1 MKKKYL
7 NVVFYKFVHFPNY
20 TSFQSKILD
29 FCVERNIKGTIL
41 LAEEGVNGAV
51 VGAKKNIY
59 ELLNFLKIDNR
70 FSDITHKESY
80 SEEIPFHRMRVKLK
94 KEIVSLGQPNINLND
109 RSGIRVDPKNWN
121 TLLADPDVVLVDVR
135 NDYEYQIGTFK
146 DAISPKTTNF
156 REFPTFVKEKLNT
169 KKNKKIAIFCTGGI
183 RCEKASSYML
193 SKGFENVYQ
202 LNGGILKYIDEIETD
217 KSLWEGECFV
227 FDSRVSVDSELAE
240 GSYEQCYACRQ
251 PLSEKDLQSNLYQ
264 KGISCPYCIN
274 ETSDAQRASFRER
287 QQQVELAEKRNE
299 KHIGVRI
306 N

>member
-7 NVVFYKFVHFPNY
+7 NVAFYKFVHFPNY
-20 TSFQSKILD
+20 TSFQSKILN

-41 LAEEGVNGAV
+41 LAEEGINAAAAGT
-51 VGAKKNIY
+51 KKNIY

-94 KEIVSLGQPNINLND
+94 KEIVSLGRPNINLSN

-121 TLLADPDVVLVDVR
+121 ILLADPDVVLVDAR

-146 DAISPKTTNF
+146 NAISPKTTNF
-156 REFPTFVKEKLNT
+156 REFPTFIKEKLNT

-202 LNGGILKYIDEIETD
+202 LNGGILKYMDENETD

-240 GSYEQCYACRQ
+240 GNYEQCYACRR

-264 KGISCPYCIN
+264 KGISCPNCIN

>member
-7 NVVFYKFVHFPNY
+7 NVAFYKFVHFPNY
-20 TSFQSKILD
+20 TSFQSKILN

-41 LAEEGVNGAV
+41 LAEEGINVAAAGT
-51 VGAKKNIY
+51 KKNIY

-94 KEIVSLGQPNINLND
+94 KEIVSLGRPNINLSN

-121 TLLADPDVVLVDVR
+121 ILLADPDVVLVDAR

-146 DAISPKTTNF
+146 NAISPKTTNF
-156 REFPTFVKEKLNT
+156 REFPAFIKEKLNT

-202 LNGGILKYIDEIETD
+202 LNGGILKYMDEIETD

-240 GSYEQCYACRQ
+240 GNYEQCYACRR

>member
-7 NVVFYKFVHFPNY
+7 NVAFYKFVHFPNY
-20 TSFQSKILD
+20 TSFQSKILN

-41 LAEEGVNGAV
+41 LAEEGINVAAAGT
-51 VGAKKNIY
+51 KKNIY
-59 ELLNFLKIDNR
+59 ELLNFLKTDNR
-70 FSDITHKESY
+70 FSDITYKESY
-80 SEEIPFHRMRVKLK
+80 SEEIPFHRIRVKLK
-94 KEIVSLGQPNINLND
+94 KEIVSLGRPNINLSN

-121 TLLADPDVVLVDVR
+121 ILLADPDVVLVDAR

-146 DAISPKTTNF
+146 NAISPKTTNF
-156 REFPTFVKEKLNT
+156 REFPAFIKEKLNT

-240 GSYEQCYACRQ
+240 GNYEQCYACRR

>member
-7 NVVFYKFVHFPNY
+7 NVAFYKFVHFPNY
-20 TSFQSKILD
+20 TSFQSKILN

-41 LAEEGVNGAV
+41 LAEEGINGAAA
-51 VGAKKNIY
+51 GTKKNIY
-59 ELLNFLKIDNR
+59 ELLNFLKTDNR

-94 KEIVSLGQPNINLND
+94 KEIVSLGRPNINPSD
-109 RSGIRVDPKNWN
+109 HSGIRVDPKNWN
-121 TLLADPDVVLVDVR
+121 ILLADPDVVLVDAR

-146 DAISPKTTNF
+146 NAISPKTTNF
-156 REFPTFVKEKLNT
+156 REFSTFIKEKLNT

-193 SKGFENVYQ
+193 NKGFENVYQ
-202 LNGGILKYIDEIETD
+202 LNGGILKYMDEIETD

-227 FDSRVSVDSELAE
+227 FDSRVSVDFELAE
-240 GSYEQCYACRQ
+240 GNYEQCYACRR
-251 PLSEKDLQSNLYQ
+251 PLSEKELQSNLYQ

>member
-7 NVVFYKFVHFPNY
+7 NVAFYKFVHFPNY
-20 TSFQSKILD
+20 TSFQSKILN

-41 LAEEGVNGAV
+41 LAEEGINVTAAGT
-51 VGAKKNIY
+51 KKNIY

-94 KEIVSLGQPNINLND
+94 KEIVSLGRPNINLSN

-121 TLLADPDVVLVDVR
+121 ILLADPDVVLVDAR

-146 DAISPKTTNF
+146 NAISPKTTNF
-156 REFPTFVKEKLNT
+156 REFPAFIKEKLNT

-202 LNGGILKYIDEIETD
+202 LNGGILKYMDEIETD

-240 GSYEQCYACRQ
+240 GNYEQCYACRR
-251 PLSEKDLQSNLYQ
+251 PLSETDLQSNLYQ

>member
-7 NVVFYKFVHFPNY
+7 NVAFYKFVHFPNY
-20 TSFQSKILD
+20 TSFQSKILN

-41 LAEEGVNGAV
+41 LAEEGINVTAAGT
-51 VGAKKNIY
+51 KKNIY
-59 ELLNFLKIDNR
+59 ELLNFLKTDNR

-94 KEIVSLGQPNINLND
+94 KEIVSLGRPNINLSN

-121 TLLADPDVVLVDVR
+121 ILLADPDVVLVDAR

-146 DAISPKTTNF
+146 NAISPKTTNF
-156 REFPTFVKEKLNT
+156 REFPAFIKEKLNT

-202 LNGGILKYIDEIETD
+202 LNGGILKYMDEIETD

-240 GSYEQCYACRQ
+240 GNYEQCYACRR
-251 PLSEKDLQSNLYQ
+251 PLSEKELQSNLYQ
-264 KGISCPYCIN
+264 KGISCSYCIN

-287 QQQVELAEKRNE
+287 QQQVELAKKRNE

>member
-7 NVVFYKFVHFPNY
+7 NVAFYKFVHFPNY
-20 TSFQSKILD
+20 TSFQSKILN

-41 LAEEGVNGAV
+41 LAEEGINVAAAGT
-51 VGAKKNIY
+51 KKNIY
-59 ELLNFLKIDNR
+59 ELLNFLKTDNR

-94 KEIVSLGQPNINLND
+94 KEIVSLGRPNINLSN

-121 TLLADPDVVLVDVR
+121 ILLADPDVVLVDAR

-146 DAISPKTTNF
+146 NAISPKTTNF
-156 REFPTFVKEKLNT
+156 REFPTFIKEKLNT

-202 LNGGILKYIDEIETD
+202 LNGGILKYMDEIETD

-240 GSYEQCYACRQ
+240 GNYEQCYACRR
-251 PLSEKDLQSNLYQ
+251 PLSEKELQSNLYQ
-264 KGISCPYCIN
+264 KGISCSYCIN

>member
-20 TSFQSKILD
+20 ISFQSKTLD

-59 ELLNFLKIDNR
+59 ELLSFLKIDNR

-121 TLLADPDVVLVDVR
+121 NLLADPDVVLVDVR

>member
-7 NVVFYKFVHFPNY
+7 NVAFYKFVHFPNY
-20 TSFQSKILD
+20 TSFQSKVLN
-29 FCVERNIKGTIL
+29 FCIERNIKGTIL
-41 LAEEGVNGAV
+41 LAEEGINGAV
-51 VGAKKNIY
+51 VGTKKNIY

-94 KEIVSLGQPNINLND
+94 KEIVSLGQPNINPSD

-121 TLLADPDVVLVDVR
+121 ILLADPDVVLVDAR

-146 DAISPKTTNF
+146 NAISPKTTNF
-156 REFPTFVKEKLNT
+156 REFPAFIKEKLNT
-169 KKNKKIAIFCTGGI
+169 EKNKKIAIFCTGGI

-202 LNGGILKYIDEIETD
+202 LNGGILKYMDEIETD

-227 FDSRVSVDSELAE
+227 FDSRVAVDSELAE
-240 GSYEQCYACRQ
+240 GNYEQCYACRR
-251 PLSEKDLQSNLYQ
+251 PLSEKDLLSNLYQ

>member
-7 NVVFYKFVHFPNY
+7 NVAFYKFVHFLNY
-20 TSFQSKILD
+20 TSFQSKILN

-41 LAEEGVNGAV
+41 LAEEGINVAAAGT
-51 VGAKKNIY
+51 KKNIY
-59 ELLNFLKIDNR
+59 ELLNFLKTDNR
-70 FSDITHKESY
+70 FSDITYKESY

-94 KEIVSLGQPNINLND
+94 KEIVSLGRPNINLSD

-121 TLLADPDVVLVDVR
+121 ILLADPDVVLVDAR

-146 DAISPKTTNF
+146 NAISPKTTNF
-156 REFPTFVKEKLNT
+156 REFPAFIKEKLNT

-202 LNGGILKYIDEIETD
+202 LNGGILKYMDEIETD

-240 GSYEQCYACRQ
+240 GNYEQCYACRR

>member
-7 NVVFYKFVHFPNY
+7 NVAFYKFVHFPNY
-20 TSFQSKILD
+20 TSFQSKILN

-41 LAEEGVNGAV
+41 LAEEGINVAAAGT
-51 VGAKKNIY
+51 KKNIY
-59 ELLNFLKIDNR
+59 ELLNFLKTDNR

-94 KEIVSLGQPNINLND
+94 KEIVSLGRPNINLSN

-121 TLLADPDVVLVDVR
+121 ILLADPDVVLVDAR

-146 DAISPKTTNF
+146 NAISPKTTNF
-156 REFPTFVKEKLNT
+156 REFPAFIKEKLNT

-202 LNGGILKYIDEIETD
+202 LNGGILKYMDDIETD

-240 GSYEQCYACRQ
+240 GNYEQCYACRR
-251 PLSEKDLQSNLYQ
+251 PLSEKELQSNIYQ

>member
-7 NVVFYKFVHFPNY
+7 NVAFYKFVHFPNY
-20 TSFQSKILD
+20 TSYQSKILN

-41 LAEEGVNGAV
+41 LAEEGINVAAAGT
-51 VGAKKNIY
+51 KKNIY
-59 ELLNFLKIDNR
+59 ELLNFLKTDNR

-94 KEIVSLGQPNINLND
+94 KEIVSLGRPNINLSN

-121 TLLADPDVVLVDVR
+121 ILLADPDVVLVDAR

-146 DAISPKTTNF
+146 NAISPKTTNF
-156 REFPTFVKEKLNT
+156 REFPAFIKEKLNT

-202 LNGGILKYIDEIETD
+202 LNGGILKYMDEIQMD

-240 GSYEQCYACRQ
+240 GNYEQCYACRR
-251 PLSEKDLQSNLYQ
+251 PLSEKELQSNLYQ
-264 KGISCPYCIN
+264 KGISCSYCIN

-299 KHIGVRI
+299 KHIGVRV

>member
-1 MKKKYL
+1 M
-7 NVVFYKFVHFPNY
+7 
-20 TSFQSKILD
+20 
-29 FCVERNIKGTIL
+29 
-41 LAEEGVNGAV
+41 LAEEGINGAV
-51 VGAKKNIY
+51 VSTKKNIY

-70 FSDITHKESY
+70 FSDIAHKESY

-94 KEIVSLGQPNINLND
+94 KEIVSLGQPNINLSN

-121 TLLADPDVVLVDVR
+121 ILLADPDVVLVDAR

-146 DAISPKTTNF
+146 NAISPKTTNF
-156 REFPTFVKEKLNT
+156 REFPAFIKEKLNT
-169 KKNKKIAIFCTGGI
+169 EKNKKIAIFCTGGI

-202 LNGGILKYIDEIETD
+202 LNGGILKYMDEIETD

-227 FDSRVSVDSELAE
+227 FDSRVAVDSELAE
-240 GSYEQCYACRQ
+240 GNYEQCYACRR
-251 PLSEKDLQSNLYQ
+251 PLSEKELQSNIYQ

>member
-7 NVVFYKFVHFPNY
+7 NVAFYKFVHFPNY
-20 TSFQSKILD
+20 TSFQSKILN

-41 LAEEGVNGAV
+41 LAEEGINGAAA
-51 VGAKKNIY
+51 GTKKNIY

-94 KEIVSLGQPNINLND
+94 KEIVSLGRPNINLSN

-121 TLLADPDVVLVDVR
+121 ILLADPDVVLVDVR

-146 DAISPKTTNF
+146 NAISPKTTNF
-156 REFPTFVKEKLNT
+156 REFPTFIKEKLNT

-202 LNGGILKYIDEIETD
+202 LNGGILKYMDEIETD

-240 GSYEQCYACRQ
+240 GNYEQCYACRR

-274 ETSDAQRASFRER
+274 KTSDAQRASFRER

>member
-7 NVVFYKFVHFPNY
+7 NVAFYKFIRFPNY
-20 TSFQSKILD
+20 TSYQSKILN

-41 LAEEGVNGAV
+41 LAEEGINVAAAGT
-51 VGAKKNIY
+51 KKNIY
-59 ELLNFLKIDNR
+59 ELLNFLKTDNR

-94 KEIVSLGQPNINLND
+94 KEIVSLGRPNINLSN

-121 TLLADPDVVLVDVR
+121 ILLADPDVVLVDAR

-146 DAISPKTTNF
+146 NAISPKTTNF
-156 REFPTFVKEKLNT
+156 REFPAFIKEKLNT

-202 LNGGILKYIDEIETD
+202 LNGGILKYMDEIETD

-240 GSYEQCYACRQ
+240 GNYEQCYACRR
-251 PLSEKDLQSNLYQ
+251 PLSEKELQSNLYQ
-264 KGISCPYCIN
+264 KGISCSYCIN

>member
-20 TSFQSKILD
+20 ISFQSKILN

-41 LAEEGVNGAV
+41 LAEEGINVAAAGI
-51 VGAKKNIY
+51 KKNIY
-59 ELLNFLKIDNR
+59 ELLNFLKTDNR

-94 KEIVSLGQPNINLND
+94 KEIVSLGRPNINLSN

-121 TLLADPDVVLVDVR
+121 ILLADPDVVLVDAR

-146 DAISPKTTNF
+146 NAISPKTTNF
-156 REFPTFVKEKLNT
+156 REFPTFIKEKLNT

-202 LNGGILKYIDEIETD
+202 LNGGILKYMDEIETD
-217 KSLWEGECFV
+217 KSFWEGECFV

-240 GSYEQCYACRQ
+240 GNYEQCYACRR

-264 KGISCPYCIN
+264 KGISCSYCIN

>member
-7 NVVFYKFVHFPNY
+7 NVAFYKFVHFLNY
-20 TSFQSKILD
+20 TSFQSKILN

-41 LAEEGVNGAV
+41 LAEEGINVAAAGT
-51 VGAKKNIY
+51 KKNIY
-59 ELLNFLKIDNR
+59 ELLNFLKTDNR

-94 KEIVSLGQPNINLND
+94 KEIVSLGRPNINLSN

-121 TLLADPDVVLVDVR
+121 ILLADPDVVLVDAR

-146 DAISPKTTNF
+146 NAISPKTTNF
-156 REFPTFVKEKLNT
+156 REFPAFIKEKLNT

-202 LNGGILKYIDEIETD
+202 LNGGILKYMDEIQMD

-227 FDSRVSVDSELAE
+227 FDSRVAVDSELAE
-240 GSYEQCYACRQ
+240 GNYEQCYACRR
-251 PLSEKDLQSNLYQ
+251 PLSEQDLLSNLYQ
-264 KGISCPYCIN
+264 KGISCPFCIN

-287 QQQVELAEKRNE
+287 QHQVELAEKRNE
-299 KHIGVRI
+299 KHIGVRV

>member
-121 TLLADPDVVLVDVR
+121 NLLADPDVVLVDVR

-287 QQQVELAEKRNE
+287 QQQVELAEKRNG

>member
-7 NVVFYKFVHFPNY
+7 NVAFYKFIHFPNY
-20 TSFQSKILD
+20 IAYQSKILN

-41 LAEEGVNGAV
+41 LAEEGINVAAAGT
-51 VGAKKNIY
+51 KKNIY
-59 ELLNFLKIDNR
+59 ELLNFLKADNR

-80 SEEIPFHRMRVKLK
+80 SEAIPFHRMRVKLK
-94 KEIVSLGQPNINLND
+94 KEIVSLGRPNINLSNP
-109 RSGIRVDPKNWN
+109 SGIRVDPKNWN
-121 TLLADPDVVLVDVR
+121 ILLADPDVVLVDAR

-146 DAISPKTTNF
+146 NAISPKTTNF
-156 REFPTFVKEKLNT
+156 REFPAFIKEKLNT
-169 KKNKKIAIFCTGGI
+169 KENKKIAIFCTGGI

-202 LNGGILKYIDEIETD
+202 LNGGILKYLDEIETD

-227 FDSRVSVDSELAE
+227 FDSRVSVDSELAK
-240 GSYEQCYACRQ
+240 GNYEQCYACRR
-251 PLSEKDLQSNLYQ
+251 PLSEKELQSNLYQ
-264 KGISCPYCIN
+264 KGISCAYCIN

-287 QQQVELAEKRNE
+287 QQQVELAEKRNK

>member
-7 NVVFYKFVHFPNY
+7 NVAFYKFVHFPNY
-20 TSFQSKILD
+20 TSFQSKILN

-41 LAEEGVNGAV
+41 LAEEGINGAV
-51 VGAKKNIY
+51 AGTKKNIY
-59 ELLNFLKIDNR
+59 ELLNSLKIDNR

-94 KEIVSLGQPNINLND
+94 KEIVSLGRPNINLSN

-121 TLLADPDVVLVDVR
+121 ILLADPDVVLVDAR

-146 DAISPKTTNF
+146 NAISPKTTNF
-156 REFPTFVKEKLNT
+156 REFPAFIKEKLNT

-202 LNGGILKYIDEIETD
+202 LNGGILKYMDEIETD

-227 FDSRVSVDSELAE
+227 FDSRVSVDFELAE
-240 GSYEQCYACRQ
+240 GNYEQCYACRR

-274 ETSDAQRASFRER
+274 KTSDAQRASFRER

>member
-7 NVVFYKFVHFPNY
+7 NVAFYKFIHFPNY
-20 TSFQSKILD
+20 IAYQSKILN

-41 LAEEGVNGAV
+41 LAEEGINVAAAGT
-51 VGAKKNIY
+51 KKNIY
-59 ELLNFLKIDNR
+59 ELLSFLKADNR

-80 SEEIPFHRMRVKLK
+80 SEAIPFHRMRVKLK
-94 KEIVSLGQPNINLND
+94 KEIVSLGRPNINLSNP
-109 RSGIRVDPKNWN
+109 SGIRVDPKNWN
-121 TLLADPDVVLVDVR
+121 ILLADPDVVLVDAR

-146 DAISPKTTNF
+146 NAISPKTTNF
-156 REFPTFVKEKLNT
+156 REFPAFIKEKLNT
-169 KKNKKIAIFCTGGI
+169 KENKKIAIFCTGGI

-202 LNGGILKYIDEIETD
+202 LNGGILKYLDEIETD

-227 FDSRVSVDSELAE
+227 FDSRVSVDSELAK
-240 GSYEQCYACRQ
+240 GNYEQCYACRR
-251 PLSEKDLQSNLYQ
+251 PLSEKELQSNLYQ
-264 KGISCPYCIN
+264 KGISCAYCIN

-287 QQQVELAEKRNE
+287 QQQVELAEKRNK

>member
-7 NVVFYKFVHFPNY
+7 NVAFYKFVHFPNY
-20 TSFQSKILD
+20 TSFQSKILN

-41 LAEEGVNGAV
+41 LAEEGINVAAAGT
-51 VGAKKNIY
+51 KKNIY
-59 ELLNFLKIDNR
+59 ELLNFLKTDNR
-70 FSDITHKESY
+70 FSDIAHKESY

-94 KEIVSLGQPNINLND
+94 KEIVSLGRPNINLSN

-121 TLLADPDVVLVDVR
+121 ILLADPDVVLVDAR

-146 DAISPKTTNF
+146 NAISPKTTNF
-156 REFPTFVKEKLNT
+156 REFPTFIKEKLNT

-202 LNGGILKYIDEIETD
+202 LNGGILKYMDEIETD

-240 GSYEQCYACRQ
+240 GNYEQCYACRR
-251 PLSEKDLQSNLYQ
+251 PLSEKELQSNIYQ

>member
-7 NVVFYKFVHFPNY
+7 NVAFYKFAHFPNY
-20 TSFQSKILD
+20 ISFQSKILN

-41 LAEEGVNGAV
+41 LAEEGINGAAA
-51 VGAKKNIY
+51 GTKKNIY
-59 ELLNFLKIDNR
+59 ELLNFLKTDNR

-94 KEIVSLGQPNINLND
+94 KEIVSLGRPNINLSD

-121 TLLADPDVVLVDVR
+121 ILLADPDVVLVDAR

-146 DAISPKTTNF
+146 NAISPKTTNF
-156 REFPTFVKEKLNT
+156 REFPTFIKEKLNT

-202 LNGGILKYIDEIETD
+202 LNGGILKYMDEIETD

-240 GSYEQCYACRQ
+240 GNYEQCYACRR

-264 KGISCPYCIN
+264 KGISCSYCIN

>member
-7 NVVFYKFVHFPNY
+7 NVAFYKFVHFPNY
-20 TSFQSKILD
+20 TSFQSKILN

-41 LAEEGVNGAV
+41 LAEEGINVAAAGT
-51 VGAKKNIY
+51 KKNIY
-59 ELLNFLKIDNR
+59 ELLNFLKTDNR

-94 KEIVSLGQPNINLND
+94 KEIVSLGQPNINPSN

-121 TLLADPDVVLVDVR
+121 ILLADTDVVLVDAR

-146 DAISPKTTNF
+146 NAISPKTTNF
-156 REFPTFVKEKLNT
+156 REFPAFIKEKLNT

-202 LNGGILKYIDEIETD
+202 LNGGILKYMDEIETD

-240 GSYEQCYACRQ
+240 GNYEQCYACRR
-251 PLSEKDLQSNLYQ
+251 PLSEKELQSNLYQ

>member
-7 NVVFYKFVHFPNY
+7 NVAFYKFVHFPNY
-20 TSFQSKILD
+20 TSFQSKILS

-41 LAEEGVNGAV
+41 LAEEGINGAAA
-51 VGAKKNIY
+51 GTKKNIY
-59 ELLNFLKIDNR
+59 ELLNFLKTDNR

-94 KEIVSLGQPNINLND
+94 KEIVSLGRPNINLSN

-121 TLLADPDVVLVDVR
+121 ILLADPDVVLVDAR

-146 DAISPKTTNF
+146 NAISPKTTNF
-156 REFPTFVKEKLNT
+156 REFPTFIKEKLNT
-169 KKNKKIAIFCTGGI
+169 EKNKKIAIFCTGGI

-202 LNGGILKYIDEIETD
+202 LNGGILKYMDEIETD

-240 GSYEQCYACRQ
+240 GNYEQCYACRR
-251 PLSEKDLQSNLYQ
+251 PLSEKELQSNLYQ
-264 KGISCPYCIN
+264 KGISCSYCIN

-299 KHIGVRI
+299 KHIGARI

>member
-7 NVVFYKFVHFPNY
+7 NVAFYKFVHFPNY
-20 TSFQSKILD
+20 TSFQSKILN

-41 LAEEGVNGAV
+41 LAEEGINAAT
-51 VGAKKNIY
+51 VGTKKNIY
-59 ELLNFLKIDNR
+59 ELLNFLKTDNR
-70 FSDITHKESY
+70 FSDIVHKESY

-94 KEIVSLGQPNINLND
+94 KEIVSLGRPNINLSN

-121 TLLADPDVVLVDVR
+121 ILLADPDVVLVDAR

-146 DAISPKTTNF
+146 NAISPKTTNF
-156 REFPTFVKEKLNT
+156 REFPAFIKEKLNT

-202 LNGGILKYIDEIETD
+202 LNGGILKYMDEIETD

-240 GSYEQCYACRQ
+240 GNYEQCYACRR
-251 PLSEKDLQSNLYQ
+251 PLSEKELQSNLYQ
-264 KGISCPYCIN
+264 KGISCSYCIN

>member
-7 NVVFYKFVHFPNY
+7 NVAFYKFVHFPNY
-20 TSFQSKILD
+20 TSFQSKILN

-41 LAEEGVNGAV
+41 LAEEGINVTAAGT
-51 VGAKKNIY
+51 KKNIY

-94 KEIVSLGQPNINLND
+94 KEIVSLGRPNINLSN

-121 TLLADPDVVLVDVR
+121 ILLADPDVVLVDAR

-146 DAISPKTTNF
+146 NAISPKTTNF
-156 REFPTFVKEKLNT
+156 REFPTFIKEKLNT

-202 LNGGILKYIDEIETD
+202 LNGGILKYMDEIETD

-240 GSYEQCYACRQ
+240 GNYEQCYACRR

-264 KGISCPYCIN
+264 KGISCSYCIN

>member
-121 TLLADPDVVLVDVR
+121 NLLADPDVVLVDVR

>member
-1 MKKKYL
+1 
-7 NVVFYKFVHFPNY
+7 
-20 TSFQSKILD
+20 
-29 FCVERNIKGTIL
+29 
-41 LAEEGVNGAV
+41 
-51 VGAKKNIY
+51 
-59 ELLNFLKIDNR
+59 
-70 FSDITHKESY
+70 
-80 SEEIPFHRMRVKLK
+80 
-94 KEIVSLGQPNINLND
+94 
-109 RSGIRVDPKNWN
+109 
-121 TLLADPDVVLVDVR
+121 VLVDAR

-146 DAISPKTTNF
+146 NAISPKTTNF
-156 REFPTFVKEKLNT
+156 REFPTFIKEKLNT
-169 KKNKKIAIFCTGGI
+169 EKNKKIAIFCTGGI

-202 LNGGILKYIDEIETD
+202 LNGGILKYMDEIEMD

-240 GSYEQCYACRQ
+240 GNYEQCYACRR

-264 KGISCPYCIN
+264 KGISCSYCIN

-299 KHIGVRI
+299 KHIGARI

>member
-7 NVVFYKFVHFPNY
+7 NVAFYKFVHFSNY
-20 TSFQSKILD
+20 TSFQSKILN

-41 LAEEGVNGAV
+41 LAEEGINAAV
-51 VGAKKNIY
+51 AGAKKNIY
-59 ELLNFLKIDNR
+59 ELLNFLKTDNR
-70 FSDITHKESY
+70 FSDIRHKESY

-94 KEIVSLGQPNINLND
+94 KEIVSLGQPNINLSN

-121 TLLADPDVVLVDVR
+121 ILLADPDVVLVDAR

-146 DAISPKTTNF
+146 NAISPKTTNF
-156 REFPTFVKEKLNT
+156 REFPTFIKEKLNT
-169 KKNKKIAIFCTGGI
+169 EKNKKIAIFCTGGI

-202 LNGGILKYIDEIETD
+202 LNGGILKYMNEIETD

-240 GSYEQCYACRQ
+240 GNYEQCYACRR
-251 PLSEKDLQSNLYQ
+251 PLSETDLQSNLYQ

>member
-7 NVVFYKFVHFPNY
+7 NVAFYKFVHFPNY
-20 TSFQSKILD
+20 TSYQSKILN

-41 LAEEGVNGAV
+41 LAEEGINGAA
-51 VGAKKNIY
+51 VGTKKNIY
-59 ELLNFLKIDNR
+59 ELLNFLKTDNR

-94 KEIVSLGQPNINLND
+94 KEIVSLGRPNINLSN

-121 TLLADPDVVLVDVR
+121 ILLADPDVVLVDAR

-146 DAISPKTTNF
+146 NAISPKTTNF
-156 REFPTFVKEKLNT
+156 REFPAFIKEKLNT

-202 LNGGILKYIDEIETD
+202 LNGGILKYMDEIETD
-217 KSLWEGECFV
+217 KSLWKGECFV
-227 FDSRVSVDSELAE
+227 FDSRVSVDFELAE
-240 GSYEQCYACRQ
+240 GNYEQCYACRR